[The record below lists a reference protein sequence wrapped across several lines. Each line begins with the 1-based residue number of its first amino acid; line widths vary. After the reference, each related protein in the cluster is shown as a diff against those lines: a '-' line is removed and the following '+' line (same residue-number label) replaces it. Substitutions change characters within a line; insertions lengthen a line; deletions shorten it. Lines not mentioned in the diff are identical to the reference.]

1 MGWRCNKKH
10 CPAPVRPAMGLLG
23 VTRVTLN
30 SVSSRSSP
38 ADDEPHARQFHLGQL
53 GLRPSACGH
62 IVELHAG
69 PLPLLRCSYMHF
81 ARDLYLG
88 WKNLDWKGAPPPR
101 PPAPAKALPSTPSRA
116 AFVWWR
122 IDAGEREKERK
133 TGENKRRKNVA
144 YDRWVLLLSRK

>member
-1 MGWRCNKKH
+1 MGWRCNKNH

-38 ADDEPHARQFHLGQL
+38 TEDEPHARQFHLGQL

-69 PLPLLRCSYMHF
+69 SLPLLQRSYMQF
-81 ARDLYLG
+81 ARGLYLR
-88 WKNLDWKGAPPPR
+88 WRILDCLRGGDSSIWAGQGPCSTPPR
-101 PPAPAKALPSTPSRA
+101 PTIITTATLYGGYQIIGASTLD
-116 AFVWWR
+116 F
-122 IDAGEREKERK
+122 
-133 TGENKRRKNVA
+133 T
-144 YDRWVLLLSRK
+144 L